1 MINCSNCGNEK
12 ALLLTRQNPKGQ
24 KGIYHC
30 EQCTGALVDNF
41 GEALVEAIQ
50 GTAQEQSHDS

>member
-24 KGIYHC
+24 KGNFHC

-41 GEALVEAIQ
+41 GEALIEAIQ
-50 GTAQEQSHDS
+50 GSVREQSHD

>member
-1 MINCSNCGNEK
+1 MIKCNNCGNEK

-24 KGIYHC
+24 KGIFHC
-30 EQCTGALVDNF
+30 EECTGTLVDNF

-50 GTAQEQSHDS
+50 GEAQEPAND